1 MSAFR
6 VFLIGS
12 PEALELD
19 LPANNLCDLLEL
31 ASRSRFIA
39 GCATDAD
46 QDGLI
51 RGVLVPTN
59 RIHLVVE
66 A

>member
-6 VFLIGS
+6 LFLIGT
-12 PEALELD
+12 PEPLELE
-19 LPANNLCDLLEL
+19 LPAHDLCDLVEL

-39 GCATDAD
+39 GCCVTGDD
-46 QDGLI
+46 DGFI
-51 RGVLVPTN
+51 RGVMVPTN